1 MLWEMEGCGR
11 NPVGDLP
18 TSLIEQILD
27 DVRDPRRLLPYFAT
41 GTAPAALISWL
52 AVEDVA

>member
-1 MLWEMEGCGR
+1 MLWEGRVWEEPCG
-11 NPVGDLP
+11 GLP
-18 TSLIEQILD
+18 TSLIEQILG

-52 AVEDVA
+52 ATEEVA

>member
-1 MLWEMEGCGR
+1 MLWEGRVWEEPCG
-11 NPVGDLP
+11 VLP
-18 TSLIEQILD
+18 TSLIEQILGD
-27 DVRDPRRLLPYFAT
+27 IRDPRRLLPYFAT

>member
-1 MLWEMEGCGR
+1 MLWEGRVWEEPCGG
-11 NPVGDLP
+11 PPP
-18 TSLIEQILD
+18 TSLIEQILG

-52 AVEDVA
+52 AAEDVA

>member
-1 MLWEMEGCGR
+1 MLWGR
-11 NPVGDLP
+11 KGMGGTLRGSPP
-18 TSLIEQILD
+18 TSLIEQILG

-52 AVEDVA
+52 AAEEVA

>member
-1 MLWEMEGCGR
+1 MLRGR
-11 NPVGDLP
+11 NGVGGTLRGPP
-18 TSLIEQILD
+18 TSLIEQILG

-52 AVEDVA
+52 AAEEVA

>member
-1 MLWEMEGCGR
+1 MLWEGRVWEEPCG
-11 NPVGDLP
+11 VLP
-18 TSLIEQILD
+18 TSLIEQILG

-52 AVEDVA
+52 AAEEVA